1 MNQTSEMLPLEQP
14 TQHAM
19 LVVWGQFAQEI
30 GLLRQF
36 AAVPIAQKTVQHTPA
51 VKLAT
56 LFMGLLSGMQYL
68 QDLTRAAT
76 PLYHDPAVAQAWGV
90 AALPE
95 ASGVSRTLSAATP
108 QSLQTLQAVLA
119 TLSTPFV
126 QQAVT
131 DLRSRDQPLVLDAD
145 LTGRPLSDTSTCF
158 PDAAFGYMDGQ
169 VRLGYQLALLCLQTA
184 GLGRQWLVG
193 QQHPGDAV
201 SAPCLLAL
209 VTQAEQRLGMHPQ
222 RRPALLQQ
230 RITAATAA
238 AQLAEARA
246 AQHNWAGQEALAR
259 ETRLAEQMAAAH
271 QRLQALHKH
280 PASSRQSGPSGALTK
295 LRAQMEVW
303 QRQLAHARAQ
313 WATAVQKA
321 DRATAQ
327 AAAMRATIPA
337 LQARRDA
344 LAAENTA
351 QTGAPR
357 FIMRL
362 DAGFSTGDNLT
373 ILLELGYEIETKSG
387 NAALV
392 EALLGR
398 VTPETKW
405 TRVGKNAEMLG
416 WRGYQLSSCP
426 YPLTVGLERFHTPGG
441 VKHAVLVRYQSASAA
456 PCPDLAA
463 WFKSY
468 NARGSVEAGI
478 KQAKSVFHVQHLMSR
493 SAIGMQIQVAL
504 TLFAANFI
512 QWASAWLAERMVA
525 APPAVLK
532 ILGRVKR
539 LVRELANSPALV
551 QRQAGQVLVCFSAT
565 SGLVGT
571 VICLR
576 GAAAVQLALPMFANP
591 PPRTAVDY
599 LMASLKCGKSA
610 VSEPMGSR
618 LHIS

>member
-1 MNQTSEMLPLEQP
+1 
-14 TQHAM
+14 
-19 LVVWGQFAQEI
+19 V
-30 GLLRQF
+30 
-36 AAVPIAQKTVQHTPA
+36 
-51 VKLAT
+51 
-56 LFMGLLSGMQYL
+56 
-68 QDLTRAAT
+68 
-76 PLYHDPAVAQAWGV
+76 
-90 AALPE
+90 
-95 ASGVSRTLSAATP
+95 
-108 QSLQTLQAVLA
+108 
-119 TLSTPFV
+119 
-126 QQAVT
+126 
-131 DLRSRDQPLVLDAD
+131 
-145 LTGRPLSDTSTCF
+145 
-158 PDAAFGYMDGQ
+158 
-169 VRLGYQLALLCLQTA
+169 
-184 GLGRQWLVG
+184 
-193 QQHPGDAV
+193 V
-201 SAPCLLAL
+201 SAPCLLGL
-209 VTQAEQRLGMHPQ
+209 VAQAERRLGTHPRRRPELLGQRIAAAEAEARVAEQRVTDPM
-222 RRPALLQQ
+222 
-230 RITAATAA
+230 
-238 AQLAEARA
+238 AREE
-246 AQHNWAGQEALAR
+246 QALAR
-259 ETRLAEQMAAAH
+259 EERLLEQIEAAQQQMH
-271 QRLQALHKH
+271 QLRRH
-280 PASSRQSGPSGALTK
+280 PASTRQAGPYGALTY
-295 LRAQMEVW
+295 LRQQVEVW
-303 QRQLAHARAQ
+303 QRQLGRTRQQ
-313 WATAVQKA
+313 WAAAIERTEC
-321 DRATAQ
+321 AQ
-327 AAAMRATIPA
+327 AQGAAIRARIPA
-337 LQARRDA
+337 LQTRRDE
-344 LAAENTA
+344 LAAENSR
-351 QTGAPR
+351 QSDAPR

-362 DAGFSTGDNLT
+362 DAGFSTGANLT
-373 ILLELGYEIETKSG
+373 ALLELGYEIETKSG

-392 EALLGR
+392 QALLGR

-551 QRQAGQVLVCFSAT
+551 QRQDGQVLVCFSAT

-576 GAAAVQLALPMFANP
+576 GVAAVQLALPMFANP

-599 LMASLKCGKSA
+599 PMASLKCEKSA